1 MRGFSPRFVSLGIS
15 VTDSHQTAIFASAH
29 NYLFTKAIS
38 LWRTKF
44 LRCTGKAD
52 MPKTTSAIVYSNL
65 QQFSF
70 YSETIFALIEHYK
83 QNKVKV

>member
-1 MRGFSPRFVSLGIS
+1 
-15 VTDSHQTAIFASAH
+15 
-29 NYLFTKAIS
+29 
-38 LWRTKF
+38 
-44 LRCTGKAD
+44 